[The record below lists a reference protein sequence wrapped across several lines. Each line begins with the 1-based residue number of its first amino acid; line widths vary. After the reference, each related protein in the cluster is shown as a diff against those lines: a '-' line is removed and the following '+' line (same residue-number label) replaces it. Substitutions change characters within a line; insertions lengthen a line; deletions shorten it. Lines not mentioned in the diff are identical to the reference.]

1 MKESES
7 SGQDAESFKTIKG
20 IVQSDIYE
28 LWQRMTF
35 VTQWLTE
42 TGVTREAIM
51 LTYINQSLN
60 IATENRGPT
69 AAWAMATELRSHLDQ
84 LVEKLYATM
93 HGVYLEKL
101 PGDESVKKSDS
112 E

>member
-1 MKESES
+1 MKESETN
-7 SGQDAESFKTIKG
+7 GLDAESLKSIKG

-42 TGVTREAIM
+42 TGVKPEAIM
-51 LTYINQSLN
+51 LAYINQSLN
-60 IATENRGPT
+60 IATEERGPT
-69 AAWAMATELRSHLDQ
+69 EAWVMATELRSHLDQ
-84 LVEKLYATM
+84 LIEKLYATM

-101 PGDESVKKSDS
+101 PGDKA
-112 E
+112 